1 MMYIGILYNLVLFLC
16 ITCCDSSA
24 NVRVSESLIVD
35 ESGRARIYHGVN
47 FVMKQFPWYPQ
58 ELLNPAYV
66 ENLSKC
72 GLNFVRLG

>member
-1 MMYIGILYNLVLFLC
+1 MMYIGILYTLALFLC
-16 ITCCDSSA
+16 TTGCDGSA

-58 ELLNPAYV
+58 ELLDSAYV
-66 ENLSKC
+66 ESLSKC